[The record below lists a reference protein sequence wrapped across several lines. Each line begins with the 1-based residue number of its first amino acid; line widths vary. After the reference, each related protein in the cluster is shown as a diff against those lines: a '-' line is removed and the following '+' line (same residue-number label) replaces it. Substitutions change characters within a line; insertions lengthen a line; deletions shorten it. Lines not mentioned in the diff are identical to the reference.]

1 MTTGLQS
8 LFADTLAAAD
18 TKPCMWQLCHLS
30 LMYVTHSK
38 IEEKYC
44 PLGTPMEAS
53 TSEPVTEGVQKL
65 LQSAQHLELVSLEW
79 DELRK
84 KIYI

>member
-30 LMYVTHSK
+30 LMYVIHSK
-38 IEEKYC
+38 IKEKYC
-44 PLGTPMEAS
+44 PLGTS
-53 TSEPVTEGVQKL
+53 TSEPVSEGVQKL
-65 LQSAQHLELVSLEW
+65 LQSAQHLELISLKW